1 MKSMVNDENGFI
13 IRAVFESNRDGEAM
27 TFYQYFHTISKEQI
41 WENIKGTSQELV
53 ESTLEKSSWS
63 ITDFPTLI
71 SDAAHPFL
79 DIMRDISRRLTRSS
93 FSNTMELYA
102 PLYIS
107 NHCLNACT
115 YCGFNVRNK
124 IPRHTLSLDE
134 IVQEAL
140 HLRSEGFKSILILSG
155 EHRDEVPVTIF
166 EAIGHKLSPLF
177 EKLAIE
183 IYPLS
188 EVDYARLYKS
198 GINGIT
204 VYQETYS
211 QSLYPRFHRGP
222 KADFIHRL
230 ETPERAA
237 RAGFTQLGI
246 GSLLGLANP
255 QMELWAVATHGDWL
269 SKQFPDRTISVSFP
283 RIRDAEGDFTPDYT
297 VNDDLLMQAVYA
309 LRMVLP
315 RLDLVLSTR
324 EMASFR
330 DFMADSGI
338 SRMSAGSKT
347 SPGGYS
353 LGETLKM
360 RPADSNMHA
369 LEQFQI
375 SDTRSPREVV
385 TMLKKQGLN
394 PTNWS
399 SP

>member
-1 MKSMVNDENGFI
+1 
-13 IRAVFESNRDGEAM
+13 M
-27 TFYQYFHTISKEQI
+27 TFYQYFYTISKDKI
-41 WENIKGTSQELV
+41 WKKIKSTRPEHV
-53 ESTLEKSSWS
+53 ESTLDKKNWN

-71 SDAAHPFL
+71 SEAARPFL
-79 DIMRDISRRLTRSS
+79 DKMRGISRKLTRSS

-140 HLRSEGFKSILILSG
+140 HLKSEGFQSILILSG
-155 EHRDEVPVTIF
+155 EHRDEVPVETF
-166 EAIGHKLSPLF
+166 EAIGNSLSPLF

-183 IYPLS
+183 IYPLT
-188 EVDYARLYKS
+188 EVDYMRLYQS

-255 QMELWAVATHGDWL
+255 QIELWAVATHGDWL

-283 RIRDAEGDFTPDYT
+283 RIRNAEGDFTPDYS
-297 VNDDLLMQAVYA
+297 VNDDLLMQAIYA
-309 LRMVLP
+309 LRMVMP

-330 DFMADSGI
+330 DLMADSGI

-353 LGETLKM
+353 LGDTLKM
-360 RPADSNMHA
+360 RPVDSKAHA

-375 SDTRSPREVV
+375 SDSRSPHEVV
-385 TMLKKQGLN
+385 TMLKNQGLN
-394 PTNWS
+394 PINWTAE
-399 SP
+399 